1 VEQVM
6 PLEFAEEY
14 AAYLAQGGQP
24 LLTYQEPEEDEG
36 GGEEESSEDARQ
48 EAIVGY
54 LDTDQDSTLEENI
67 DEDVVPVEFEEEFAK
82 YHARRPRA
90 IGAQDLEEVDA
101 NMDKSEEGEITR
113 NIETEAEGQ
122 KTVLKVVDKMK
133 ILNNWIKGIVNNW
146 EEIIKESGVVS
157 RADIED
163 AKAEGR
169 SLLDDNEDTENVTEV
184 ETEDTQS
191 EDKETQKNSKE
202 VTEELDKTEEGSE
215 GDDEK
220 SVSEVDESGDAE
232 EAEGIDEEITEKD
245 EANTA
250 EDLAS
255 EAEKSNDSSAPE
267 DDVEVAAQEGAE
279 ESTPGE
285 ENEDDPEEGDEEDG
299 QEGQRRQRF

>member
-1 VEQVM
+1 MGSFCRSSSHPQVFEMRFQELLLVMASCVVLCAYSKPRITSQLMEQ
-6 PLEFAEEY
+6 
-14 AAYLAQGGQP
+14 
-24 LLTYQEPEEDEG
+24 
-36 GGEEESSEDARQ
+36 
-48 EAIVGY
+48 
-54 LDTDQDSTLEENI
+54 I
-67 DEDVVPVEFEEEFAK
+67 DEDVVPVEFGEEFTK
-82 YHARRPRA
+82 YYARRPRA
-90 IGAQDLEEVDA
+90 IGAQDLEEVDD
-101 NMDKSEEGEITR
+101 NMDKAEEGEITR

-146 EEIIKESGVVS
+146 EDIIKESGVVS

-215 GDDEK
+215 G
-220 SVSEVDESGDAE
+220 VDESGDAE

-279 ESTPGE
+279 KSTPGV
-285 ENEDDPEEGDEEDG
+285 ENEDDPEEGDEEDS

>member
-1 VEQVM
+1 MGSSSHPQVFEMRFQELVMASCAVLCAYSKPRITSQIAEQ
-6 PLEFAEEY
+6 
-14 AAYLAQGGQP
+14 
-24 LLTYQEPEEDEG
+24 
-36 GGEEESSEDARQ
+36 
-48 EAIVGY
+48 
-54 LDTDQDSTLEENI
+54 I

-133 ILNNWIKGIVNNW
+133 ILNNWIRGIVNNW

-169 SLLDDNEDTENVTEV
+169 SLLDDNEDN
-184 ETEDTQS
+184 
-191 EDKETQKNSKE
+191 ETQKNSKE
-202 VTEELDKTEEGSE
+202 VTEELDKTEKGSE